1 LALRSSIGA
10 KPKPVLS
17 PPTPPAADKPESEF
31 AVLAGQLGY
40 LSPPDLALVLSA
52 FETSRDAHAGQF
64 RKSGE
69 PYISHPLAVAGILAQ
84 WHLDPQALAAAL
96 LHDVVEDTGASTEQI
111 KERFGAA
118 VARIVEGVSKL
129 DKLSFASEQH
139 AQAENFRKML
149 LAMAQD
155 VRVILV
161 KLADRLHNMRTMS
174 PMGLDKRKRI
184 SAETLEIYAPIANR
198 LGLYPVYRELDD
210 LAFRYLYPN
219 RFRVLSKA
227 VNDARGNRQA
237 LVEKVKLAI
246 EDKLAQAGV
255 EAVVTGREKH
265 LYSIYSKMQE
275 KNLAFTEVFDIYGFR
290 VVVKDVAS
298 CYLALG
304 ALHALYKPIP
314 GKFKDYIA
322 ISKANGY
329 QSLHSILFG
338 PQGTP
343 IEIQIRTQDMH
354 RVAEAGIASHW
365 LYKSPDVALND
376 VQQGAYRWLQSLLE
390 IQADSK
396 DSPEFLEHVK
406 VDLFPDEVYVFTPKG
421 KIMSLPRG
429 ATAVDFAYAV
439 HTDVGSHCVAV
450 KINHELMPLRTQL
463 RNGDHVDI
471 ITASSAWPNAAW
483 LNFVVTGKARS
494 HIRHYLRTA
503 KAEESAKLGQGLLA
517 NAMKALNPDAPS
529 PSLAQLQKLARE
541 THNRTVEELHADMGL
556 GRKLPMVV
564 AHQLLHLMGDESG
577 HLPHPQSITIHGT
590 EGVAVELA
598 KCCHPIPGDPI
609 LGFIHKDRGLIIHT
623 HDCPSIRAFRSDP
636 EKWLDVEWET
646 QPGQL
651 FDVAIKQVVA
661 NQRGVLAKVAAAISE
676 QGINIGNIAMEE
688 EDGSPYTVLFFTL
701 QVESRIHLANIM
713 RSLRTLP
720 EVVRIY
726 RVKSRK
732 DGRAQAQ

>member
-1 LALRSSIGA
+1 MQ
-10 KPKPVLS
+10 
-17 PPTPPAADKPESEF
+17 ESESDF
-31 AVLAGQLGY
+31 AVLAGHLDY
-40 LSPPDLALVLSA
+40 LSPDDLSLVRNA

-69 PYISHPLAVAGILAQ
+69 PYISHPLAVAEILAE
-84 WHLDPQALAAAL
+84 WHLDHQALSAAL
-96 LHDVVEDTGASTEQI
+96 LHDVVEDTSASTEQI
-111 KERFGAA
+111 KEQFGAA

-129 DKLSFASEQH
+129 DKLSFESEQH

-174 PMGLDKRKRI
+174 SMAPEKRKRI
-184 SAETLEIYAPIANR
+184 SSETLDIYAPIANR
-198 LGLYPVYRELDD
+198 LGLYPVYRELED
-210 LAFRYLYPN
+210 LSLRYLYPN
-219 RFRVLSKA
+219 RYRVISKA
-227 VNDARGNRQA
+227 VNEARGNRRA
-237 LVEKVKLAI
+237 LVEKVQVAI
-246 EDKLAQAGV
+246 QEKLAQAGI
-255 EAVVTGREKH
+255 EATVTGREKH

-275 KNLAFTEVFDIYGFR
+275 KNLAFSEVFDIYGFR
-290 VVVKDVAS
+290 VVVKDVPT

-322 ISKANGY
+322 IPKTNGY

-343 IEIQIRTQDMH
+343 IEVQIRTPEMQRM
-354 RVAEAGIASHW
+354 AEAGIASHW
-365 LYKSPDVALND
+365 LYKTPDVALND
-376 VQQGAYRWLQSLLE
+376 VQQGAYRWVQSMLE
-390 IQADSK
+390 IQADNK
-396 DSPEFLEHVK
+396 DSPEFLEHIK
-406 VDLFPDEVYVFTPKG
+406 VDLFPDEVYVFTPMG
-421 KIMSLPRG
+421 KIMSMPRG

-450 KINHELMPLRTQL
+450 KINHDLMPLRTQL
-463 RNGDHVDI
+463 RNGDQVEI

-517 NAMKALNPDAPS
+517 NALKALNPASPS
-529 PSLAQLQKLARE
+529 PSLAQLQKLAKE
-541 THNRTVEELHADMGL
+541 THNRTIEELYADMGL

-564 AHQLLHLMGDESG
+564 AHQLLHLMGDETG
-577 HLPHPQSITIHGT
+577 HPPHPQSITIRGT

-623 HDCPSIRAFRSDP
+623 HDCPSISGFRADP
-636 EKWLDVEWET
+636 EKWLDVEWEA
-646 QPGQL
+646 QPGHL
-651 FDVAIKQVVA
+651 FDVAIKLVVA
-661 NQRGVLAKVAAAISE
+661 NQRGVLAKAAAAISE
-676 QGINIGNIAMEE
+676 QGINIGNISMEE
-688 EDGSPYTVLFFTL
+688 EDGSPYTILFFTL
-701 QVESRIHLANIM
+701 QVENRVHLANIM
-713 RSLRTLP
+713 RSLRSQP

-732 DGRAQAQ
+732 DGRAQNQ

>member
-1 LALRSSIGA
+1 MRSSIGA

-17 PPTPPAADKPESEF
+17 APTPPASDKPESEF
-31 AVLAGQLGY
+31 AVLASQLGY

-52 FETSRDAHAGQF
+52 FETSRDAHEGQF
-64 RKSGE
+64 RKSGD

-96 LHDVVEDTGASTEQI
+96 LHDVVEDTDASTEQI

-174 PMGLDKRKRI
+174 SMGLEKRKRI

-219 RFRVLSKA
+219 RFRVLAKA

-255 EAVVTGREKH
+255 EALVTGREKH

-275 KNLAFTEVFDIYGFR
+275 KNLAFSEVFDIYGFR
-290 VVVKDVAS
+290 VVVKDVPS

-450 KINHELMPLRTQL
+450 KINHELMPLRTQI

-541 THNRTVEELHADMGL
+541 THNRTIEELYADLGL

-564 AHQLLHLMGDESG
+564 AHQLLHLMGNETG
-577 HLPHPQSITIHGT
+577 HLPHPQSITIRGT

-623 HDCPSIRAFRSDP
+623 HDCPSIRSFRTDP

-646 QPGQL
+646 QAGHL
-651 FDVAIKQVVA
+651 FDVAIKLVVA

-688 EDGSPYTVLFFTL
+688 EDGSPYTIMFFTL
-701 QVESRIHLANIM
+701 QVENRVHLANIM

>member
-1 LALRSSIGA
+1 M
-10 KPKPVLS
+10 
-17 PPTPPAADKPESEF
+17 PPTGLSFPARPRT
-31 AVLAGQLGY
+31 G
-40 LSPPDLALVLSA
+40 LSA

-69 PYISHPLAVAGILAQ
+69 AYISHPLTVAGVLAQ

-111 KERFGAA
+111 KEKFGPA

-174 PMGLDKRKRI
+174 SMGLDKRKRI

-210 LAFRYLYPN
+210 LGFRYLYPN

-227 VNDARGNRQA
+227 VNAARGNRQA

-246 EDKLAQAGV
+246 EDKLAQAGI

-275 KNLAFTEVFDIYGFR
+275 KNLAFSEVFDIYGFR
-290 VVVKDVAS
+290 VVVKDVPS

-365 LYKSPDVALND
+365 LYKSPDVALSD

-450 KINHELMPLRTQL
+450 KINHELMPLRTQI

-541 THNRTVEELHADMGL
+541 THNRTIEELYADLGL

-564 AHQLLHLMGDESG
+564 AHQLLHLMGGESG
-577 HLPHPQSITIHGT
+577 HLPHPQSITIRGT

-623 HDCPSIRAFRSDP
+623 HDCPSIRSFRTDP

-646 QPGQL
+646 EAGHL
-651 FDVAIKQVVA
+651 FDVAIKLVVA

-688 EDGSPYTVLFFTL
+688 EDGSPYTVMFFTL
-701 QVESRIHLANIM
+701 QVENRVHLANIM